1 MELYLYQDKNTFL
14 HRLDPR
20 TKLWAMMVSFALL
33 LLFQDPRYEVAGL
46 LVILVYGA
54 LACALGNLK
63 KIWLLLLLIG
73 LLSFLGWAIMA
84 RGTTPLF
91 WHVTRESLLYGL
103 GTAIKIDAMIVA
115 GIVFLSATRNEEVAL
130 GLIRLGLPYPAAFAF
145 SMALRLVPTFVGAGF
160 TAIEAQRS
168 RGLDL
173 DEGNVIQRARKHIP
187 LLAPIFLNTIRS
199 TNQLAMALEGRGFGA
214 SKERTYYLEI
224 GVKNADVVAGG
235 IALILFVFA
244 LTLRLSGFGLIPGL
258 KM

>member
-1 MELYLYQDKNTFL
+1 LELYLYQDKNTFF

-20 TKLWAMMVSFALL
+20 TKIWAMLVSFALL
-33 LLFQDPRYEVAGL
+33 LLFQDPRFELAGL

-54 LACALGNLK
+54 LAGSLGNLK

-73 LLSFLGWAIMA
+73 LLSFLGWAVMA

-91 WHVTRESLLYGL
+91 WHITRESLLYGL

-173 DEGNVIQRARKHIP
+173 DEGNVIQRAQKHIP

-214 SKERTYYLEI
+214 RKKRTYYLQI
-224 GVKNADVVAGG
+224 GFKAGD
-235 IALILFVFA
+235 AVLFVLSLA
-244 LTLRLSGFGLIPGL
+244 LLGLAVWLRIKGWGLIPGL

>member
-20 TKLWAMMVSFALL
+20 TKLWIMLVSFALL
-33 LLFQDPRYEVAGL
+33 LLFQDPRYELAGL

-54 LACALGNLK
+54 LAGSLGNLK

-73 LLSFLGWAIMA
+73 LLSFLGWAVMA

-214 SKERTYYLEI
+214 KKERTYYLEI
-224 GVKNADVVAGG
+224 GLKSADIVVGG
-235 IALILFVFA
+235 ASLILLIFA
-244 LTLRLSGFGLIPGL
+244 LTLRLNGFGLIPGL

>member
-20 TKLWAMMVSFALL
+20 TKLWAMLVSFALL
-33 LLFQDPRYEVAGL
+33 LLFQDPRYELAGL
-46 LVILVYGA
+46 LVILIYGA
-54 LACALGNLK
+54 LAGALGNLK

-73 LLSFLGWAIMA
+73 LLSFLGWAVMA

-91 WHVTRESLLYGL
+91 WHITRESLLYGL

-115 GIVFLSATRNEEVAL
+115 GIVFLSATRNKEVAL

-214 SKERTYYLEI
+214 RKERTYYLEI
-224 GVKNADVVAGG
+224 RVKNADVVVGG
-235 IALILFVFA
+235 ASLVLLVFA
-244 LTLRLSGFGLIPGL
+244 LTLRLNGFGLIPGL

>member
-20 TKLWAMMVSFALL
+20 TKLWTMMVSFALL

-54 LACALGNLK
+54 LAGSLGNLK

-84 RGTTPLF
+84 KGTTPLF
-91 WHVTRESLLYGL
+91 WRVTKESLFYGL

-244 LTLRLSGFGLIPGL
+244 LTLRLNGFGLIPGL

>member
-20 TKLWAMMVSFALL
+20 TKLWTMMVSFALL
-33 LLFQDPRYEVAGL
+33 LLFQDPRYEIAGL

-54 LACALGNLK
+54 LAGALGNLK

-73 LLSFLGWAIMA
+73 LLSFLGWAVMA

-91 WHVTRESLLYGL
+91 WRVTKESLLYGL
-103 GTAIKIDAMIVA
+103 GTAIKIDAMIVS

-214 SKERTYYLEI
+214 RKERTYYLEI